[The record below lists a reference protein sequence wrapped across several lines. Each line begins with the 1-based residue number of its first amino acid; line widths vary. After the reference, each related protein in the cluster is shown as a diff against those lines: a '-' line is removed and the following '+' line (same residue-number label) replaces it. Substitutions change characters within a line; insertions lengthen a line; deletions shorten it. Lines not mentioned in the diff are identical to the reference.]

1 MAKKSSKM
9 YESCITFLRRSV
21 MPDAAKDK
29 AAAEQEKKDQKEK
42 REHERKVR
50 REERKKRADANGRSS
65 GQPKP
70 DGPASAIH
78 SRPRR
83 PSRVDSKNSSA
94 TSIMPEPL
102 LAVKNGPR
110 DSKSAKREADLSE
123 KALFTD
129 TARTMRRILKA
140 DAVAIVNID
149 EYQLFIRRS
158 GGSEADPRKKIKTD
172 TKESIIASFLQGKP
186 WPADVDPVVHY
197 VPRTAQPGVNV
208 LGTDSASGPCAF
220 HFDTRGTEETLSD
233 FIETWL
239 KTRHFWW
246 DREDAED
253 DLARRI
259 MNLMPNEAQ
268 TVLGTAF
275 LTYDGKTRFAMF
287 ASWNRPPADFGDS
300 QTIALPFAW
309 IMGGCTMAALAIRK
323 VGIVR

>member
-1 MAKKSSKM
+1 M

-21 MPDAAKDK
+21 IPDAAKTK
-29 AAAEQEKKDQKEK
+29 AAVEQEKKDQKEQ
-42 REHERKVR
+42 REHERQVR
-50 REERKKRADANGRSS
+50 RDERKKLVESQANGLSNGLHKSLKSLDTTQR
-65 GQPKP
+65 Q
-70 DGPASAIH
+70 
-78 SRPRR
+78 PRR
-83 PSRVDSKNSSA
+83 PSRVDSKASSSA
-94 TSIMPEPL
+94 ASIAPEPP
-102 LAVKNGPR
+102 LAVKTGPR
-110 DSKSAKREADLSE
+110 DSKTAKREADLSE
-123 KALFTD
+123 KALFGD
-129 TARTMRRILKA
+129 AARTVRRILKA

-158 GGSEADPRKKIKTD
+158 GGSEADPRKKIKTE

-186 WPADVDPVVHY
+186 WPADFDPVIHH
-197 VPRTAQPGVNV
+197 VPRTNQPGVNV

-220 HFDTRGTEETLSD
+220 HFGTHGTERTLSE

-253 DLARRI
+253 ELARRI
-259 MNLMPNEAQ
+259 MDLMPDEAQ

-323 VGIVR
+323 VRVLTACG